1 MRDENPISVSQHP
14 ATPVLAS
21 PALLPSLSPTM
32 RELECAITDIG
43 RAALP
48 VLLVGEKG
56 TGKEIVAREIH
67 LHHGG
72 DGAPFLK
79 VRCAEQDAH
88 FFRELFEET
97 ARASREMPGRA
108 ATVFLDEIADLNF
121 PCQTALVEAIADGD
135 GKTHSE
141 HLGARLISATS
152 RNLEEEIRKDRF
164 REDLFYRLN
173 GVCLRVPPLRQRKE
187 DIPVLLEYFLK
198 LHAGMLGLSP
208 AALQPNTLQALI
220 EHSWPGNVRELEE
233 VAKKILLS
241 DEGAAL
247 AGLRAA
253 RSPSPARGTSAVLS
267 LKEAARNASRQVERE
282 LILKTLARTRWNRKR
297 AARELGISY
306 KALLY
311 KLKQIAFDDPTGI

>member
-1 MRDENPISVSQHP
+1 
-14 ATPVLAS
+14 
-21 PALLPSLSPTM
+21 
-32 RELECAITDIG
+32 
-43 RAALP
+43 
-48 VLLVGEKG
+48 
-56 TGKEIVAREIH
+56 
-67 LHHGG
+67 
-72 DGAPFLK
+72 
-79 VRCAEQDAH
+79 
-88 FFRELFEET
+88 
-97 ARASREMPGRA
+97 
-108 ATVFLDEIADLNF
+108 
-121 PCQTALVEAIADGD
+121 
-135 GKTHSE
+135 
-141 HLGARLISATS
+141 
-152 RNLEEEIRKDRF
+152 
-164 REDLFYRLN
+164 
-173 GVCLRVPPLRQRKE
+173 VPPLRQRKE